1 MTSVLIAA
9 SFLILLVT
17 GIVLFASPPGR
28 IANWTNWN
36 ILGLRKHDWTGLHI
50 WFSALFLVVT
60 IFHVIFNWRPMI
72 SYFKDRLSRRVG
84 FRWEWVVALGIVG
97 GVFAGTRL
105 AIPPFSSLLAWNE
118 DLKESWDSPAG
129 RAPIPHAELL
139 TLTELAEQGNVPVEA
154 AVARLAARGVEGF
167 SHDTVVQKIA
177 EDAKLSARQVYD
189 IILASAERSA
199 GHGQGQGR
207 GGQGGGGGGGGA
219 GGGPVTLLA
228 AAAPEVGKASLEE
241 RALARG
247 RQAAT
252 RTFGLLSSNLQNA
265 IKTTGITNA
274 LPYCS
279 VLADPLTQQ
288 VAREL
293 NADVRRVTHRPRNL
307 KGAASAEELE
317 LIKRYQAALARDT
330 NAVAPTLVTSRT
342 DRIVFYSPIV
352 ITNTLCLQ
360 CHGVAGTD
368 VRPETL
374 TAIKKLYPSDQAT
387 GFKLGDLRGLWRV
400 EFTRASL
407 EKER

>member
-1 MTSVLIAA
+1 MTSVLVAA
-9 SFLILLVT
+9 SFIMLLVT
-17 GIVLFASPPGR
+17 GIVMFASPPGR

-36 ILGLRKHDWTGLHI
+36 VLGLRKHDWTGLHI

-60 IFHVIFNWRPMI
+60 IFHLVFNWRPMI

-118 DLKESWDSPAG
+118 DLKESWDAPAG

-219 GGGPVTLLA
+219 GGGPGRKTIEQFCADEGLTVADALSRLEAKGIKAEAKKTLR
-228 AAAPEVGKASLEE
+228 EI
-241 RALARG
+241 
-247 RQAAT
+247 AT
-252 RTFGLLSSNLQNA
+252 DAGFS
-265 IKTTGITNA
+265 K
-274 LPYCS
+274 PY
-279 VLADPLTQQ
+279 
-288 VAREL
+288 
-293 NADVRRVTHRPRNL
+293 
-307 KGAASAEELE
+307 E
-317 LIKRYQAALARDT
+317 LIE
-330 NAVAPTLVTSRT
+330 
-342 DRIVFYSPIV
+342 II
-352 ITNTLCLQ
+352 
-360 CHGVAGTD
+360 
-368 VRPETL
+368 
-374 TAIKKLYPSDQAT
+374 
-387 GFKLGDLRGLWRV
+387 
-400 EFTRASL
+400 RA
-407 EKER
+407 KPAHP